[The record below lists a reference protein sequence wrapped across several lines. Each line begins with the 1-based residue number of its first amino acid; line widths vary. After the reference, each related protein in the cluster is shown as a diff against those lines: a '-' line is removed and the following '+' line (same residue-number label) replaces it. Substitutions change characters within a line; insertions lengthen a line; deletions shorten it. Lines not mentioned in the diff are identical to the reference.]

1 MEILT
6 TEVTG
11 SKGSEVEAAPASQD
25 VNDMFRTGG
34 MDGGTGASV
43 GVGAGVDTVDKIS
56 LMSGWGQSA
65 TIFCCAVPSRG
76 RDNVAAEGISCRV
89 TAPLVWI
96 GKMGEM
102 AGGG

>member
-1 MEILT
+1 VVLPDGLEDVGGAGMEILT

-43 GVGAGVDTVDKIS
+43 GVGAGVDTVDK
-56 LMSGWGQSA
+56 
-65 TIFCCAVPSRG
+65 FH
-76 RDNVAAEGISCRV
+76 
-89 TAPLVWI
+89 
-96 GKMGEM
+96 
-102 AGGG
+102 